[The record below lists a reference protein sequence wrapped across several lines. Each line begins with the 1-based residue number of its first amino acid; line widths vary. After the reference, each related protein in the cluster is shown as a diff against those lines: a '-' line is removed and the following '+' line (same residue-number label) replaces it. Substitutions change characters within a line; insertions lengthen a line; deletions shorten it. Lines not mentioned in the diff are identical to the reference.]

1 MTASL
6 AHELNQPLAA
16 IVNNATAALQYLEQG
31 RLDSKQ
37 LQEILTDVVGDG
49 HRAYDIMRNVRGA
62 IKKGS
67 AIRGPLSL
75 NNVVNAVTRMVQP
88 DAAAQFCKVETFLVP
103 DLDAAQYDTELFKS
117 ASEFLSR
124 SAHPGPS
131 CVIVDVRMPGLNGID
146 FQNVLIE
153 NQREEQLIFI
163 TGHGDIPMCAQAM
176 KAGAVDFLPKPFK
189 PKQLMESV
197 ERALTRSTEQRR
209 RASEKHH
216 AGALLDRLTPREY
229 QVMQLVATG
238 MLNKQVGGELGMAE
252 KTVKTHRAHVMQK
265 LHITSVAEL
274 MRVLQEAD
282 VPPVARPGTKV

>member
-1 MTASL
+1 MTSSRAKVFVIDDDESMRKSL
-6 AHELNQPLAA
+6 R
-16 IVNNATAALQYLEQG
+16 
-31 RLDSKQ
+31 RL
-37 LQEILTDVVGDG
+37 
-49 HRAYDIMRNVRGA
+49 
-62 IKKGS
+62 
-67 AIRGPLSL
+67 
-75 NNVVNAVTRMVQP
+75 
-88 DAAAQFCKVETFLVP
+88 
-103 DLDAAQYDTELFKS
+103 LDTAQYDTELFKS
-117 ASEFLSR
+117 AFEFLSR

-146 FQNVLIE
+146 FQNILIE

-176 KAGAVDFLPKPFK
+176 KAGAVDFLAKPFK
-189 PKQLMESV
+189 PKQLLEGV

-216 AGALLDRLTPREY
+216 ARALLDRLTPREY

-274 MRVLQEAD
+274 MRVLQNAE
-282 VPPVARPGTKV
+282 VPPLVRPGTKV

>member
-1 MTASL
+1 MS
-6 AHELNQPLAA
+6 PKA
-16 IVNNATAALQYLEQG
+16 IVFVIDDDESMRKSLR
-31 RLDSKQ
+31 RL
-37 LQEILTDVVGDG
+37 
-49 HRAYDIMRNVRGA
+49 
-62 IKKGS
+62 
-67 AIRGPLSL
+67 
-75 NNVVNAVTRMVQP
+75 
-88 DAAAQFCKVETFLVP
+88 
-103 DLDAAQYDTELFKS
+103 LDAAYYETEVFRS
-117 ASEFLSR
+117 ASEFLLR
-124 SAHPGPS
+124 AAHPGPS
-131 CVIVDVRMPGLNGID
+131 CVVVDVQMPGLNGID
-146 FQNVLIE
+146 FQNVLVE

-189 PKQLMESV
+189 PTQLLESV

-216 AGALLDRLTPREY
+216 SRGLLERLTPREY

-274 MRVLQEAD
+274 MRVLQKAE
-282 VPPVARPGTKV
+282 VPPLARPGTKV